1 MKATQKSHLKT
12 VLKNSLPLLG
22 IMLGFILM
30 SVATGE
36 FSNYDSQVEY
46 AAALGV
52 NEWGLPYHE
61 FGHFINQPPLGF
73 YTGALFLRAFG
84 SSYNVAVSVPTLFGA
99 GCLVLLYEIGRVLYD
114 RRTGLFAAAIFASI
128 PWHIVLSR
136 SFLIDAQCLFFS
148 LLYLLVGIYATK
160 KNSSKLILLS
170 GVFFGVAFLT
180 KAFAVFMLVPL
191 AIYYFYAGPKNLWRT
206 FMGVM
211 FFVPALVF
219 TYIWYELITN
229 RGFYAAFTHD
239 DFNFHISGAA
249 PSPFF
254 VIYYLLGAVGVF
266 FLAAGAISLLVS
278 FVRRKNLGKILGSD
292 LVCLAAV
299 VTVLGVNMFLVL
311 GRNLVTPYNNPIKYD
326 YQFLPLFCLLAASLL
341 NKFYSFNL
349 TNLGSKRNKLVFLVT
364 ISGLVLIVLS
374 IIQNVLVL
382 NSYVTETEV
391 LFSVEGEKA
400 YHFEHIAMNGATSI
414 AWTLQWL
421 GFAIV
426 VFSLIWAN
434 IDKLKT
440 LGATLQS

>member
-1 MKATQKSHLKT
+1 VKATQKSHLKT

>member
-1 MKATQKSHLKT
+1 
-12 VLKNSLPLLG
+12 
-22 IMLGFILM
+22 
-30 SVATGE
+30 
-36 FSNYDSQVEY
+36 
-46 AAALGV
+46 
-52 NEWGLPYHE
+52 
-61 FGHFINQPPLGF
+61 
-73 YTGALFLRAFG
+73 
-84 SSYNVAVSVPTLFGA
+84 
-99 GCLVLLYEIGRVLYD
+99 
-114 RRTGLFAAAIFASI
+114 
-128 PWHIVLSR
+128 
-136 SFLIDAQCLFFS
+136 
-148 LLYLLVGIYATK
+148 
-160 KNSSKLILLS
+160 
-170 GVFFGVAFLT
+170 
-180 KAFAVFMLVPL
+180 
-191 AIYYFYAGPKNLWRT
+191 
-206 FMGVM
+206 
-211 FFVPALVF
+211 
-219 TYIWYELITN
+219 
-229 RGFYAAFTHD
+229 
-239 DFNFHISGAA
+239 
-249 PSPFF
+249 
-254 VIYYLLGAVGVF
+254 
-266 FLAAGAISLLVS
+266 
-278 FVRRKNLGKILGSD
+278 
-292 LVCLAAV
+292 
-299 VTVLGVNMFLVL
+299 VL